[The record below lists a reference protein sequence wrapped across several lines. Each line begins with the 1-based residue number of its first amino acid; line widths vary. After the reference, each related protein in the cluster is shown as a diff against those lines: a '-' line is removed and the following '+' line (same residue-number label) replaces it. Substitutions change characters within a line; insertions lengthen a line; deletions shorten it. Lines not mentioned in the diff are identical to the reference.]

1 MEGYNL
7 IGKEKIGGLSMI
19 CILKA
24 SIVTRDRLKIISKGT
39 IMETV
44 TISDQ
49 KIQLIDVMDKG
60 WKLDLAP
67 EEFMNEDVV
76 EILEG
81 GV

>member
-1 MEGYNL
+1 
-7 IGKEKIGGLSMI
+7 MI

-67 EEFMNEDVV
+67 EEFMNEDIV

>member
-1 MEGYNL
+1 
-7 IGKEKIGGLSMI
+7 MI
-19 CILKA
+19 CMLKA
-24 SIVTRDRLKIISKGT
+24 SIVSGNRLELISKGT

-44 TISDQ
+44 TISDH
-49 KIQLIDVMDKG
+49 KIQLIDVMDKDQT
-60 WKLDLAP
+60 LNLAP

>member
-1 MEGYNL
+1 
-7 IGKEKIGGLSMI
+7 MI
-19 CILKA
+19 CMLRA
-24 SIVTRDRLKIISKGT
+24 SIVARDRLKLISKGT

-49 KIQLIDVMDKG
+49 KIQLIDIMG
-60 WKLDLAP
+60 RSQKLDLAP
-67 EEFMNEDVV
+67 EDFMNENII